1 MSLRVLL
8 AAVVLATQLPPALA
22 QDGVQADLA
31 NDRFV
36 AGGTV
41 RQETPVGGDLFGMA
55 GTFDLAASVRG
66 DAVLAG
72 GDVRVRDTV
81 GRDLYAGGGNVR
93 VDGAVAGSAHL
104 AGGNVEVSRAGRIGG
119 NLSVAGGSI
128 EIRGPVD
135 GNVDAAGG
143 DVVID
148 SDIAGDVRF
157 AGGGIELGP
166 NARIGGRLVHRG
178 PDNIRRDPAAQV
190 SGGVERGKAS
200 RVHSRRDAGHGAGWL
215 WTLGLIAL
223 AGLIAGIFPV
233 GSQRLGE
240 RLRGEPALALAF
252 GFVALV
258 CVPVAAVIL
267 MITIIGIPVALAVL
281 LLYFLILIVGYAA
294 AAVVIGDTALA
305 RLRSQ
310 DAARVGWRVAAAMLA
325 MLVLALLGRI
335 PFVGSLVV
343 FAALLAGVGAVILL
357 LRARHEAKATA
368 PPTPA

>member
-8 AAVVLATQLPPALA
+8 AALVLAAQLPPALA
-22 QDGVQADLA
+22 EDSVEADLA

-41 RQETPVGGDLFGMA
+41 RQAAPVGGDLFGMA

-93 VDGAVAGSAHL
+93 VDGAVAGNAHL
-104 AGGNVEVSRAGRIGG
+104 AGGNVEVSSQGRIGG
-119 NLSVAGGSI
+119 DLYAAGGSI

-148 SDIAGDVRF
+148 SAIAGDVRF
-157 AGGGIELGP
+157 AGGAIELGP

-178 PDNIRRDPAAQV
+178 PDNIRRDPGAQV
-190 SGGVERGKAS
+190 AGGVERGKSTRVRS
-200 RVHSRRDAGHGAGWL
+200 RHDAGHGAAGWF

-223 AGLIAGIFPV
+223 AGLIAGVFPA
-233 GSQRLGE
+233 GSRRLGE
-240 RLRGEPALALAF
+240 GLRGEPALALAF

-267 MITIIGIPVALAVL
+267 MITIIGIPLALAVL
-281 LLYFLILIVGYAA
+281 LLYFLILIVGYAVI
-294 AAVVIGDTALA
+294 AVVIGDTALT
-305 RLRSQ
+305 RLRSR

-325 MLVLALLGRI
+325 MLALAIVGRI
-335 PFVGSLVV
+335 PFVGSLIV
-343 FAALLAGVGAVILL
+343 FAALLAGVGAIVMAI
-357 LRARHEAKATA
+357 RTRHSQ
-368 PPTPA
+368 PAAV

>member
-1 MSLRVLL
+1 MRLL
-8 AAVVLATQLPPALA
+8 PFLAAALLLAVVLPAPA
-22 QDGVQADLA
+22 ANAEADVA

-41 RQETPVGGDLFGMA
+41 RQEAPVGGDLFGMA

-72 GDVRVRDTV
+72 GDVRIRDAV

-104 AGGNVEVSRAGRIGG
+104 AGGNVEISREGRIGG

-148 SDIAGDVRF
+148 SAIAGDVRF

-190 SGGVERGKAS
+190 AGGIERGKAK
-200 RVHSRRDAGHGAGWL
+200 RVHTRRDVDQGVGWS
-215 WTLGLIAL
+215 WTLGLVAL
-223 AGLIAGIFPV
+223 AGLIAGVFPV
-233 GSQRLGE
+233 GSRRLGE
-240 RLRGEPALALAF
+240 GLRGEPALALAF

-258 CVPVAAVIL
+258 CVPIAAVIL
-267 MITIIGIPVALAVL
+267 MITIIGIPLALAVL
-281 LLYFLILIVGYAA
+281 LLSFLILIVGYAA
-294 AAVVIGDTALA
+294 IAVVSGDTALA

-310 DAARVGWRVAAAMLA
+310 DAARVGWRVGAAMLA
-325 MLVLALLGRI
+325 MLLLALLGRI

-343 FAALLAGVGAVILL
+343 FAAMLAGVGAVILL
-357 LRARHEAKATA
+357 VRARRQGNAA
-368 PPTPA
+368 PPTAPA

>member
-8 AAVVLATQLPPALA
+8 AALVLATQLPPALA
-22 QDGVQADLA
+22 QDGVKADVA

-41 RQETPVGGDLFGMA
+41 RQEAPVGGDLFGMA
-55 GTFDLAASVRG
+55 GTFDLAARVLG

-72 GDVRVRDTV
+72 GDVRVRDSV
-81 GRDLYAGGGNVR
+81 GRDLYAAGGNVR

-104 AGGNVEVSRAGRIGG
+104 AGGNVEVSRESRIGG

-148 SDIAGDVRF
+148 SEIAGDVRF

-190 SGGVERGKAS
+190 SGGVERAKAR
-200 RVHSRRDAGHGAGWL
+200 RVHSSRDTGHRAVGWL
-215 WTLGLIAL
+215 WTLGLVAL
-223 AGLIAGIFPV
+223 AGVVAGAFPV
-233 GSQRLGE
+233 GSRRLGE
-240 RLRGEPALALAF
+240 GLRGEPALALAF

-267 MITIIGIPVALAVL
+267 MITIIGIPLALAVL
-281 LLYFLILIVGYAA
+281 LLYFLMLIVGYAA
-294 AAVVIGDTALA
+294 IAVVIGDTALA

-310 DAARVGWRVAAAMLA
+310 DAARIGWRVGAAMLA
-325 MLVLALLGRI
+325 MLALAIVGRI
-335 PFVGSLVV
+335 PFVGSLIV
-343 FAALLAGVGAVILL
+343 FAALLAGVGAIVMAI
-357 LRARHEAKATA
+357 RSRRQE
-368 PPTPA
+368 PAAA

>member
-1 MSLRVLL
+1 MSLRILL
-8 AAVVLATQLPPALA
+8 AAILLATPLLPARA
-22 QDGVQADLA
+22 ADDTVEADLA

-41 RQETPVGGDLFGMA
+41 RQTEPVGGDLFGMA
-55 GTFDLAASVRG
+55 GTLDLAASVRG

-93 VDGAVAGSAHL
+93 VDGAVAGNAHL
-104 AGGNVEVSRAGRIGG
+104 AGGNVEVSREGRIGG
-119 NLSVAGGSI
+119 NLSAAGGSI

-135 GNVDAAGG
+135 GNVHAAGG

-148 SDIAGDVRF
+148 SAIAGDVQF

-190 SGGVERGKAS
+190 AGGIERGKPT
-200 RVHSRRDAGHGAGWL
+200 RVHSRRDASHGAVGWL

-223 AGLIAGIFPV
+223 AGIIAGVFPV
-233 GSQRLGE
+233 GSRRLGE
-240 RLRGEPALALAF
+240 GLRGEPALALAF

-267 MITIIGIPVALAVL
+267 MITIIGIPLALAVL

-294 AAVVIGDTALA
+294 IAVVIGDTALT

-310 DAARVGWRVAAAMLA
+310 DAARLGWRVGAAMLA
-325 MLVLALLGRI
+325 MLALAIVGRI
-335 PFVGSLVV
+335 PFLGNLIV
-343 FAALLAGVGAVILL
+343 FAALLAGVGAIVMAV
-357 LRARHEAKATA
+357 RSRGTAAPAEA
-368 PPTPA
+368 